1 MSHKPVYT
9 GIIPAR
15 YNSTRFPGKPVYPIA
30 GIPMVVRVYRNCKK
44 STLLDEL
51 FVATDD
57 RRIYN
62 TVLEYGGRAI
72 MTKKSHASGTDR
84 LKEAS
89 EKVRGDYFI
98 NIQGD
103 EPLINP
109 GLLTSL
115 VKYSKGRGTGIFTA
129 VTKIRDRSDY
139 FDTNIVKTVLRKDG
153 RALYFSRSPVPAFR
167 GEFPLLAI
175 YRHLG
180 IYLFSRKVLTE
191 YSSLRPSGL
200 EKAECLE
207 QLRWMENG
215 GEIFCLK
222 TSYSPL
228 NVDVEKD
235 VLKIERI
242 LYSHG

>member
-103 EPLINP
+103 EPLIKP
-109 GLLTSL
+109 GL
-115 VKYSKGRGTGIFTA
+115 
-129 VTKIRDRSDY
+129 
-139 FDTNIVKTVLRKDG
+139 
-153 RALYFSRSPVPAFR
+153 
-167 GEFPLLAI
+167 
-175 YRHLG
+175 
-180 IYLFSRKVLTE
+180 
-191 YSSLRPSGL
+191 
-200 EKAECLE
+200 
-207 QLRWMENG
+207 
-215 GEIFCLK
+215 
-222 TSYSPL
+222 
-228 NVDVEKD
+228 
-235 VLKIERI
+235 
-242 LYSHG
+242 